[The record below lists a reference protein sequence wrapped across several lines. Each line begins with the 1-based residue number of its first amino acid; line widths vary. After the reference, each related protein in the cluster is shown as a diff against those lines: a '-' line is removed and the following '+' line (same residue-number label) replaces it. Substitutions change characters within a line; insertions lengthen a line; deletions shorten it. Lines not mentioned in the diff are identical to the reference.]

1 MYIDL
6 NWEVKTNA
14 EFQYKLKALTDDI
27 KRLEKETD
35 GDPHGNDKVASRIID
50 IYRLC
55 KYNAGLL
62 VPYFFP
68 QYPYDKPLSCSARP
82 YSFAMFHMQIGG
94 SLSIRAGR
102 QIGKAL
108 EENEP
113 VLTPEGYKP
122 IKTLNVGDVVFDGKG
137 NPTLVTGVFPQGER
151 EIFRITFSDGAYSNC
166 DEEHLWVCAKAGR
179 KFTVKT
185 LKEIRARK
193 GGDRPSSD
201 QGMRIPLTSPVDFP
215 EKVHYIKPY
224 ILGLLLGDGALTIGH
239 NVGFTTADPEL
250 ADSFK
255 EQAGVNLVESAFYGY
270 RLNKDS
276 YQYGINPFRDELIRL
291 NLLHTAEKKFIP
303 KEYLYDSVE
312 NRLALLRGL
321 MDTDGSIYG
330 KCQIE
335 FYSVSKQLAEDVQF
349 LVHSLGGTARI
360 KTKQGYYK
368 KEGARINCKI
378 CYRVKIKIQDIN
390 PFKLKRKADR
400 FYNIK
405 YDKTRVIKNIISLGF
420 SKAVCISVAS
430 AEKTFLTRDCIVTHN
445 STSFAAR
452 QLIYAHIMGKR
463 RSMYIVPHQFFLETY
478 ANRLREMERAFRF
491 YQVHKDY
498 RQNLKYK
505 EYPNESVTMLVKC
518 LTDTQEARSKTTD
531 EALFDESVHPNT
543 IVYTIEGGKIK
554 QRKISDILAGEKVL
568 AYDQEGSIK
577 EAYVRYNKNKGRKH
591 TWKLKFSN
599 GSELICTGNT
609 RFWTNRGW
617 MFLSEFLS
625 WGEADRGDNLRE
637 AKTLLSIR
645 EAATPGDTS
654 WRREHAMGIE
664 ITRTNSLHARA
675 SAGSLLLPK
684 SAGTEK
690 LCKNPTADCKKQR
703 VGGQELRV
711 LNSADSSI
719 QFYTCPGIPPGFY
732 ESSEAGENSY
742 TGMAESTDVGG
753 DCVVVSGRWNTDAG
767 GRSTHQHTRV
777 STRTGGAVSEHADAK
792 RSDGQSAASEK
803 RPDDLLH
810 NSNRGGSDTQI
821 YRESETLCSRIY
833 DVQSEFTGSGISD
846 MPFLSD
852 FFFEEAGTDSG
863 YTCVRGLYVPKE
875 SGGAKK
881 QEIHRKV
888 GREFSFVGEKNKTEN
903 GTESGIKSGFNTQE
917 KTSRG
922 NKETRSYLCGKVESY
937 KSAVEEGQRGESK
950 SAKSSAHDRSEL
962 RITDAG
968 ESQNSSARP
977 DEESQEIRDAETQT
991 RKHLIPVTLE
1001 SIEYAGKEEVWD
1013 IDVEEHHTFF
1023 ANGIAI
1029 HNCQL
1034 LDPDFLPD
1042 IEQCQKASRMPST
1055 IYAGTSTTTDTVLE
1069 TKFLESSQA
1078 AWLIRA
1084 PGYHSNS
1091 AGHGWL
1097 NCSDKDDVLKAIR
1110 PMGLTNPAT
1119 SQVIDVTDGRFVHQV
1134 QSNFEQGY
1142 LGFHIPQIIIP
1153 DYANIPQKWMEIWNA
1168 FQSYD
1173 IKKFL
1178 QEILGIPTE
1187 EGMREITTQDLKSI
1201 CVLPETPETLKHI
1214 ASSNSGRYKY
1224 TVSGCDWGGSDY
1236 NPASKTKVSYTVNVI
1251 LGICWDGSIEI
1262 IHIRQYS
1269 GMDYRSIAN
1278 QICDD
1283 YKTYNCVGIA
1293 SDFGVGAAY
1302 NMLLR
1307 ENPAIRPE
1315 RHFIFGYVGPQAA
1328 LIKAPSSGPGW
1339 FNQYS
1344 LNRTEAIT
1352 SLYQAIK
1359 SKRFRCYSWDLA
1371 QERLMELLNLY
1382 RVPTETIGGNSGF
1395 RYQRHG
1401 SKADD
1406 TLHAINFAFCLARI
1420 IMNEPIIEDPALSQM
1435 FRETFNPSQQ
1445 MQFFNPHG
1453 GFDLGGAI
1461 SG

>member
-14 EFQYKLKALTDDI
+14 EFRYKLKALTDDI

-35 GDPHGNDKVASRIID
+35 GDPHGNDKIASRIID

-94 SLSIRAGR
+94 FLAIRAGR

-113 VLTPEGYKP
+113 VLTPRGYSP
-122 IKTLNVGDVVFDGKG
+122 IKDLVVGDTVFDGSGK
-137 NPTLVTGVFPQGER
+137 PTKVTGVFPQGKR
-151 EIFRITFSDGAYSNC
+151 EIFRVTFSDGAYSDC

-193 GGDRPSSD
+193 GGDNPSSD
-201 QGMRIPLTSPVDFP
+201 QGMRIPLASPVEFP
-215 EKVHYIKPY
+215 EKVHYINPY
-224 ILGLLLGDGALTIGH
+224 ILGLLLGDGALTIGR
-239 NVGFTTADPEL
+239 NVGFTTADLEL

-255 EQAGVNLVESAFYGY
+255 EQAGVNLVESAHYGY
-270 RLNKDS
+270 RLNKDNC
-276 YQYGINPFRDELIRL
+276 QYKINPFRDELIRL
-291 NLLHTAEKKFIP
+291 DLIHTAEHKRVP
-303 KEYLYDSVE
+303 KEYLFDSVE
-312 NRLALLRGL
+312 NRLELLRGL

-368 KEGARINCKI
+368 KDGERINCKI

-405 YDKTRVIKNIISLGF
+405 YDKTRVIKNIRSLGF
-420 SKAVCISVAS
+420 SNAICISVAS
-430 AEKTFLTRDCIVTHN
+430 PEKTFLTRDCIVTHN

-452 QLIYAHIMGKR
+452 QLMYAHIMGKR

-491 YQVHKDY
+491 YQVHKDF

-531 EALFDESVHPNT
+531 EALFDE
-543 IVYTIEGGKIK
+543 
-554 QRKISDILAGEKVL
+554 
-568 AYDQEGSIK
+568 
-577 EAYVRYNKNKGRKH
+577 
-591 TWKLKFSN
+591 
-599 GSELICTGNT
+599 
-609 RFWTNRGW
+609 
-617 MFLSEFLS
+617 
-625 WGEADRGDNLRE
+625 
-637 AKTLLSIR
+637 
-645 EAATPGDTS
+645 
-654 WRREHAMGIE
+654 
-664 ITRTNSLHARA
+664 
-675 SAGSLLLPK
+675 
-684 SAGTEK
+684 
-690 LCKNPTADCKKQR
+690 
-703 VGGQELRV
+703 
-711 LNSADSSI
+711 
-719 QFYTCPGIPPGFY
+719 
-732 ESSEAGENSY
+732 
-742 TGMAESTDVGG
+742 
-753 DCVVVSGRWNTDAG
+753 
-767 GRSTHQHTRV
+767 
-777 STRTGGAVSEHADAK
+777 
-792 RSDGQSAASEK
+792 
-803 RPDDLLH
+803 
-810 NSNRGGSDTQI
+810 
-821 YRESETLCSRIY
+821 
-833 DVQSEFTGSGISD
+833 
-846 MPFLSD
+846 
-852 FFFEEAGTDSG
+852 
-863 YTCVRGLYVPKE
+863 
-875 SGGAKK
+875 
-881 QEIHRKV
+881 
-888 GREFSFVGEKNKTEN
+888 
-903 GTESGIKSGFNTQE
+903 
-917 KTSRG
+917 
-922 NKETRSYLCGKVESY
+922 
-937 KSAVEEGQRGESK
+937 
-950 SAKSSAHDRSEL
+950 
-962 RITDAG
+962 
-968 ESQNSSARP
+968 
-977 DEESQEIRDAETQT
+977 
-991 RKHLIPVTLE
+991 
-1001 SIEYAGKEEVWD
+1001 
-1013 IDVEEHHTFF
+1013 
-1023 ANGIAI
+1023 
-1029 HNCQL
+1029 CQL

-1055 IYAGTSTTTDTVLE
+1055 IFAGTSTTTDTVLE

-1078 AWLIRA
+1078 AWLLRA

-1091 AGHGWL
+1091 AGQGWL

-1119 SQVIDVTDGRFVHQV
+1119 GKVIDVTDGRFVHQV
-1134 QSNFEQGY
+1134 QSRFEQGY

-1173 IKKFL
+1173 IKKFM

-1187 EGMREITTQDLKSI
+1187 EGMREITTQDLKNM
-1201 CVLPETPETLKHI
+1201 CVLPETPETLKNLSGPSH
-1214 ASSNSGRYKY
+1214 GRYKY

-1236 NPASKTKVSYTVNVI
+1236 NPASKTKVSYTVHVI
-1251 LGICWDGSIEI
+1251 LGVCWDGSIEI

-1269 GMDYRSIAN
+1269 GMDYRSISN

-1283 YKTYNCVGIA
+1283 HKAYNCVGIA

-1307 ENPAIRPE
+1307 ENPIIQPE
-1315 RHFIFGYVGPQAA
+1315 RHFIFGYVGPQSA
-1328 LIKAPSSGPGW
+1328 LIKAPSGGLGW

-1344 LNRTEAIT
+1344 LNRTESIT

-1359 SKRFRCYSWDLA
+1359 SRRFRCYSWELA
-1371 QERLMELLNLY
+1371 QERLLELLNLY
-1382 RVPTETIGGNSGF
+1382 RVPTETVGGNSGF

-1420 IMNEPIIEDPALSQM
+1420 VINEPIIEDPALTHM

-1445 MQFFNPHG
+1445 TKFFNPHG